1 MIGRPSKTRG
11 LCGACVRSLSGVTGL
26 NLAVGGGGSPC
37 RGSERRDLDGWDT
50 GANGG
55 GYSLRS
61 AGVDATSCGGTSG
74 TWRGL
79 PSSSRS
85 GWSLRCGVHNGDSDR
100 KTIDWRCRRH
110 SWRGGIW
117 RWWCSSGYSVSIMRA
132 SQGLQ
137 VISSSGFPHTFTSQD
152 GQLYFVLVL
161 TFLAVL
167 ASGS

>member
-1 MIGRPSKTRG
+1 MVEVHVEEVS
-11 LCGACVRSLSGVTGL
+11 
-26 NLAVGGGGSPC
+26 
-37 RGSERRDLDGWDT
+37 
-50 GANGG
+50 
-55 GYSLRS
+55 
-61 AGVDATSCGGTSG
+61 GGTSTAG
-74 TWRGL
+74 IPERTGGIRSGL
-79 PSSSRS
+79 PVSMLPVAAALRALGADCLRS
-85 GWSLRCGVHNGDSDR
+85 VGRVGRSDVVSTMETVTE

-117 RWWCSSGYSVSIMRA
+117 RRWCSSGYSVSIMRA